1 MAYYVIYVPRPLPHA
16 LPQCVC
22 EEVEGG
28 GTAKGLRNGYLGSPS
43 LRTLLAANG
52 GKGTANVLIK
62 VKLGILS
69 GNPQSSIPL
78 HHFPCPLP
86 CTISANNNSGSYS
99 QQSTR
104 NWQLA
109 AGFSL
114 SQMLRIRSVKLCPC
128 LRHKH
133 THTHTYTSTRTHERA
148 RERSCRP
155 NNYASCYATF
165 AQSGII

>member
-1 MAYYVIYVPRPLPHA
+1 MR
-16 LPQCVC
+16 CVC
-22 EEVEGG
+22 VLRGG
-28 GTAKGLRNGYLGSPS
+28 GRGTAKGLRNGYLGSPS

-69 GNPQSSIPL
+69 GNPQSPIPL
-78 HHFPCPLP
+78 HHSPCPLP

-133 THTHTYTSTRTHERA
+133 THINTHTYTSTRTHERA

>member
-1 MAYYVIYVPRPLPHA
+1 MRCK
-16 LPQCVC
+16 CVC
-22 EEVEGG
+22 VCVKRAREGHG
-28 GTAKGLRNGYLGSPS
+28 LAKGLRNGYLGSPS

-69 GNPQSSIPL
+69 GNPQSP
-78 HHFPCPLP
+78 FPLP
-86 CTISANNNSGSYS
+86 FTISANNNSGSYS

-128 LRHKH
+128 LRH
-133 THTHTYTSTRTHERA
+133 THTHTHERA